1 MKRLFTPEE
10 AEITL
15 GLSMRPEPPPP
26 IAERLGRE
34 AGTLAETLE
43 SMAKKGLIF
52 RSSKGGVN
60 YYMAAQFVVGIWE
73 YHHNDLDEE
82 LIKDVNEYMPT
93 LMKKSWLRTE
103 TKQLRVVPVAKSVSA
118 EMGVMPFEA
127 AEAIINKQSKIIVSP
142 CICRKEQKMIGKGC
156 DRLEEACLVFGA
168 GAYYYEQNGLGRE
181 IDKQEA
187 LDLVKQGVVD
197 PAKVVRGGISL
208 VMEGRRVFEHL
219 TVNENILV
227 GSITRKDGSQN
238 IRRDQALM
246 YDHFP
251 RLARV
256 TNRLAGYCSGGE
268 QQMIA
273 IARAL
278 MSAPK
283 MLMLDEPSLGLAPL
297 LVKEIFEEIKRINQE
312 MDTTL
317 LIVEQNAKIA
327 LEISTYA
334 YIMESGKIVLE
345 GPSEELKNNPDV
357 KEFYMGVTQGG
368 GRKSFKEVKSYKRRK
383 RWM

>member
-1 MKRLFTPEE
+1 MKRGCAAL
-10 AEITL
+10 
-15 GLSMRPEPPPP
+15 
-26 IAERLGRE
+26 
-34 AGTLAETLE
+34 
-43 SMAKKGLIF
+43 KKGRVASGHPPHSETRKMVKQISNGSLLDVNNIEVVYNDIVQVL
-52 RSSKGGVN
+52 RGVSLSVAEGSIVSLLGTN
-60 YYMAAQFVVGIWE
+60 GAGKTTTLRAISGLLKPENGF
-73 YHHNDLDEE
+73 
-82 LIKDVNEYMPT
+82 IKDGYVKFEGKNIT
-93 LMKKSWLRTE
+93 NVLGTH
-103 TKQLRVVPVAKSVSA
+103 VVKLGA
-118 EMGVMPFEA
+118 VMVP
-127 AEAIINKQSKIIVSP
+127 
-142 CICRKEQKMIGKGC
+142 
-156 DRLEEACLVFGA
+156 
-168 GAYYYEQNGLGRE
+168 
-181 IDKQEA
+181 
-187 LDLVKQGVVD
+187 
-197 PAKVVRGGISL
+197 
-208 VMEGRRVFEHL
+208 EGRRVFKHL
-219 TVNENILV
+219 TVDENIRV
-227 GSITRKDGSQN
+227 GSITRRDGTQN
-238 IRRDQALM
+238 VRQDQELM
-246 YDHFP
+246 YEHCP

-297 LVKEIFEEIKRINQE
+297 LVKEIFENIIRINQE

-345 GPSEELKNNPDV
+345 GPSDELKNNPDV

-368 GRKSFKEVKSYKRRK
+368 GRKSFKDVKSYKRRK

>member
-1 MKRLFTPEE
+1 MREDMNQKTTIPPLLEVNNIEVVYNDIVQVLRGVSLSVAVGDIVALLGTNGAGKTTTLRAISGLLKPENGFIKDGFIKF
-10 AEITL
+10 AGNDITNVL
-15 GLSMRPEPPPP
+15 GTQVV
-26 IAERLGRE
+26 RLG
-34 AGTLAETLE
+34 AV
-43 SMAKKGLIF
+43 M
-52 RSSKGGVN
+52 
-60 YYMAAQFVVGIWE
+60 
-73 YHHNDLDEE
+73 
-82 LIKDVNEYMPT
+82 
-93 LMKKSWLRTE
+93 
-103 TKQLRVVPVAKSVSA
+103 VP
-118 EMGVMPFEA
+118 
-127 AEAIINKQSKIIVSP
+127 
-142 CICRKEQKMIGKGC
+142 
-156 DRLEEACLVFGA
+156 
-168 GAYYYEQNGLGRE
+168 
-181 IDKQEA
+181 
-187 LDLVKQGVVD
+187 
-197 PAKVVRGGISL
+197 
-208 VMEGRRVFEHL
+208 EGRRVFKHL
-219 TVNENILV
+219 TVDENIRV
-227 GSITRKDGSQN
+227 GSITRKDGTAGV
-238 IRRDQALM
+238 RKDQELM

-297 LVKEIFEEIKRINQE
+297 LVKEIFENIKRINQE

-357 KEFYMGVTQGG
+357 KEFYMGLTQTGR
-368 GRKSFKEVKSYKRRK
+368 RKSFKDVKSYKRRK